1 MSRKLTKITAII
13 LAVPDLASYCPDL
26 ASWAAS
32 WCGDERDIIPG
43 EAIVAVF
50 TPFLQDLLDH
60 GLSRKT
66 LNLHR
71 DNLWLLG
78 GEIIR
83 DINETPKLRKRPA
96 AELIRDAI
104 SCDEGP
110 LIRGCVNDIEQ
121 HLFDSTCRKLKRFM
135 AAAQT
140 NSQQR

>member
-1 MSRKLTKITAII
+1 MPEKPKEELGTIVV
-13 LAVPDLASYCPDL
+13 VPDLAAYCPDL
-26 ASWAAS
+26 ATWAAS
-32 WCGDERDIIPG
+32 WCGDERDVIPG
-43 EAIVAVF
+43 DAIVAVF
-50 TPFLQDLLDH
+50 TPFLQDLLDQ

-66 LNLHR
+66 RNLHR

-96 AELIRDAI
+96 PELIRDAI
-104 SCDEGP
+104 AHDAGP

-121 HLFDSTCRKLKRFM
+121 RLFDSTCRKLKRFM
-135 AAAQT
+135 AAAQL